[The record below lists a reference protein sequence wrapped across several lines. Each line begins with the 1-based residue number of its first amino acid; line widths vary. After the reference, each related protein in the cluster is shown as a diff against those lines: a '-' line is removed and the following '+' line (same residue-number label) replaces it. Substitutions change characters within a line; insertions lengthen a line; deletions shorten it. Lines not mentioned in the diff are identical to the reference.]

1 MRSLLFVPGHVERF
15 IVKALETETHAI
27 IFDLEDAVPS
37 AQRVDARKILT
48 QASSQARTK
57 AVKFIVRINPFQ
69 TNDYDLDLQI
79 IKGHNIDYL
88 MPTKANSGA
97 ELKRIFESTGLPQI
111 PLIETA
117 KGLVE
122 VNRIAELPFVE
133 GLALGAEDLM
143 DDLGVK
149 APGYRQML
157 MNSQINVSVACKA
170 AKKSCF
176 DTPFLSLDDLEGY
189 SSRCRE
195 SYGIGFT
202 GRLCIHPSQI
212 SPTNRYYYPSP
223 EEQQFAKEIQE
234 KIDEAGSSGYSVIR
248 WKGELVGPPMVKR
261 AMSILKAMN
270 DD

>member
-15 IVKALETETHAI
+15 MAKALETETHAI
-27 IFDLEDAVPS
+27 IFDLEDAVPPV
-37 AQRVDARKILT
+37 QREEARRNLAL
-48 QASSQARTK
+48 ASSMAAAQD
-57 AVKFIVRINPFQ
+57 VKFIARVNPFQ
-69 TNDYDLDLQI
+69 SSDYELDVQS
-79 IKGHNIDYL
+79 IKGQNIDFL
-88 MPTKANSGA
+88 MPTKANSA
-97 ELKRIFESTGLPQI
+97 DELTRIFDSLGIPQI

-117 KGLVE
+117 KGLAD
-122 VNRIAELPFVE
+122 VNLIAELPFVH

-143 DDLGVK
+143 DDLEVK
-149 APGYRQML
+149 APGYSQIL
-157 MNSQINVSVACKA
+157 LHAQINVSVACKA
-170 AKKSCF
+170 AKKMCF

-195 SYGIGFT
+195 SYGVGFT
-202 GRLCIHPSQI
+202 GRLCIHPSQV

-223 EEQQFAKEIQE
+223 EEQQFAREIQQ
-234 KIDEAGSSGYSVIR
+234 KIEEAKSSGYSVIR